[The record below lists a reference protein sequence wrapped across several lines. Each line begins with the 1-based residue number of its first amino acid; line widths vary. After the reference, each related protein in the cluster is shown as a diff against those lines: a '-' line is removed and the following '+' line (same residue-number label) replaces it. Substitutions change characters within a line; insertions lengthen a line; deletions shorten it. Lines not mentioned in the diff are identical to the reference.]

1 MRHFLSSR
9 SAAER
14 VVLFTAGVGAAA
26 FSVACSES
34 PPGNLFG
41 PLTTTGNV
49 ETSSAGG
56 GAGARN
62 VGGSGGSGD
71 SSGMAGNTGGAGGG
85 NVGAGTGGSPT
96 GGPPTGG
103 GGSADGGLVRS
114 DGGDDGAAGT
124 LAANV
129 LQYHKN
135 PSRNGLYVDAA
146 FTKAAAAR
154 VHQDTTFVSAPIQGP
169 SYAQPLYFENAAGGK
184 NLVIVATER
193 NLVYALDAAN
203 GSIAWQTTLGQPVAL
218 ADMQCGNIDPFGVTG
233 TPVID
238 AASKTL
244 FVAALTTP
252 NNGNTKRHQVFA
264 ISLDDGTPRAGWP
277 VDVSTITANDAT
289 FQADVQGQRGALAL
303 LGRTVYVAYG
313 GMLGECGD
321 YHGWIVAIP
330 VDGASPVAT
339 AYATTSAKS
348 GIWGPGGIAS
358 DGTDL
363 FVATGNAPEAT
374 DFGQQESLLRIAPG
388 ATFVNQ
394 SANYF
399 TPSNWQNLDTDGLD
413 LGGSG
418 PLVVDVAGATP
429 SKLLVALG
437 KDGNAYLVDRT
448 NLGGIVS
455 NGSAFQGVHHLHVTT
470 VPIIQA
476 AAAYT
481 TNTSTYVTL
490 RGEGDACATGTGDL
504 TTLRISA
511 AAPPRLSSAWCAA
524 GGGGSPIVTTT
535 DGTSDAIVWQIATG
549 GVSRLRGFDGDTGAV
564 VFNGGAAADQMGAVQ
579 TFQTAIVARGRI
591 FVAGNNAVYA
601 FTP

>member
-1 MRHFLSSR
+1 
-9 SAAER
+9 
-14 VVLFTAGVGAAA
+14 
-26 FSVACSES
+26 
-34 PPGNLFG
+34 
-41 PLTTTGNV
+41 
-49 ETSSAGG
+49 
-56 GAGARN
+56 
-62 VGGSGGSGD
+62 
-71 SSGMAGNTGGAGGG
+71 
-85 NVGAGTGGSPT
+85 
-96 GGPPTGG
+96 
-103 GGSADGGLVRS
+103 
-114 DGGDDGAAGT
+114 
-124 LAANV
+124 
-129 LQYHKN
+129 
-135 PSRNGLYVDAA
+135 
-146 FTKAAAAR
+146 
-154 VHQDTTFVSAPIQGP
+154 
-169 SYAQPLYFENAAGGK
+169 
-184 NLVIVATER
+184 
-193 NLVYALDAAN
+193 
-203 GSIAWQTTLGQPVAL
+203 
-218 ADMQCGNIDPFGVTG
+218 
-233 TPVID
+233 
-238 AASKTL
+238 
-244 FVAALTTP
+244 
-252 NNGNTKRHQVFA
+252 
-264 ISLDDGTPRAGWP
+264 
-277 VDVSTITANDAT
+277 
-289 FQADVQGQRGALAL
+289 
-303 LGRTVYVAYG
+303 
-313 GMLGECGD
+313 
-321 YHGWIVAIP
+321 
-330 VDGASPVAT
+330 
-339 AYATTSAKS
+339 
-348 GIWGPGGIAS
+348 
-358 DGTDL
+358 
-363 FVATGNAPEAT
+363 
-374 DFGQQESLLRIAPG
+374 
-388 ATFVNQ
+388 VNQ

-399 TPSNWQNLDTDGLD
+399 TPSNWQSLDTDGLD